1 MIQLLSL
8 EHKLI
13 RFKAPQISPV
23 NKTAF
28 LRARVWPGDVRLPC
42 NALLVFCWASKSG
55 PQGEVF
61 RDLQCLRVFFGS
73 DWSAE
78 GHMTADSSSSCLTG
92 CGSGEVM
99 SSVPE
104 LYGKRCRD
112 LSPQLFP
119 WTGICPRGLRE
130 LTSLGICETVTATS
144 SLLLL
149 GLVVEG
155 IQSYVVGKSWNSGVF
170 PDVLLISTYSR
181 LHKRRWDNQQPG
193 LWC

>member
-1 MIQLLSL
+1 MLKRLAYPSILSL
-8 EHKLI
+8 FIECI
-13 RFKAPQISPV
+13 RSNYYRLNTSSSVLEAPQISPV
-23 NKTAF
+23 NITAF
-28 LRARVWPGDVRLPC
+28 LRVRFWPGDVRLPC

-92 CGSGEVM
+92 CGSGVM

-112 LSPQLFP
+112 LSPQPFP

-155 IQSYVVGKSWNSGVF
+155 IQSYVGWQELKPWC
-170 PDVLLISTYSR
+170 IS
-181 LHKRRWDNQQPG
+181 RRAAH
-193 LWC
+193 